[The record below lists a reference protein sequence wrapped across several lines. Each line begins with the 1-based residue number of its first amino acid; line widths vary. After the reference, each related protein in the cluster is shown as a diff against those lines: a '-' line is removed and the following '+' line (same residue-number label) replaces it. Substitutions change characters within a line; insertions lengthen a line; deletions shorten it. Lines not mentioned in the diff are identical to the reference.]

1 MLKQFDTNYRKQ
13 TIRFIFRQLAKDRL
27 RRGTDP
33 GYGYDF
39 SELQD
44 PDQAQIQIKS
54 IKTQMKT
61 LYILKTASLKQYF
74 LHISSYFDQNKGKD
88 T

>member
-1 MLKQFDTNYRKQ
+1 MQESHCPTGIAVKKTDVEAIRQNYRKQ
-13 TIRFIFRQLAKDRL
+13 AKRLIFRQLAKDRL

-44 PDQAQIQIKS
+44 PDQAQRFQIKS
-54 IKTQMKT
+54 QMKT
-61 LYILKTASLKQYF
+61 LYIQK
-74 LHISSYFDQNKGKD
+74 NG
-88 T
+88 